1 MKRCSMWWNTKLK
14 VEQRIFEF
22 LSTLKIKTKFVQSQK
37 DECIFL
43 AFSWPSLHIAFLL
56 YNANFYQCCVFF
68 FLVVSF
74 LFVAKCI
81 FYVGDYMESSLPF
94 TVLSILFFF
103 SFLRNKT
110 VHECFFEGGICLK
123 QIIGCTVAVKKIFVI
138 DLLK

>member
-1 MKRCSMWWNTKLK
+1 MKRCSMWRHTKLK

-43 AFSWPSLHIAFLL
+43 AFSWPSLHIAFLS
-56 YNANFYQCCVFF
+56 YNANFYQCCVFSCCF
-68 FLVVSF
+68 ILICRKMYFLCWGLHGIIITFYWVEY
-74 LFVAKCI
+74 FV
-81 FYVGDYMESSLPF
+81 
-94 TVLSILFFF
+94 FF